1 MADAALRR
9 RASFA
14 SSDEALA
21 NFAGKA
27 PLNELHPDALAAY
40 VRGGFAPQADGSVT
54 LRCSPAT
61 EAEVFRGAGNNE
73 AFAALSKVDVPVAL
87 VAGRSEEFGPV
98 TFVPANLAQLRQG
111 TLVERRHLGH
121 FGPLEDPAGMA
132 RDIAA
137 WVEANR

>member
-21 NFAGKA
+21 NFARKA

-40 VRGGFAPQADGSVT
+40 VEGGFAPQADGSVI
-54 LRCSPAT
+54 LRCSPTT

-73 AFAALSKVDVPVAL
+73 AFEALSQVDVPVAL
-87 VAGRSEEFGPV
+87 VAGRPDGFGPV
-98 TFVPANLAQLRQG
+98 TFVPANLAQLRRG
-111 TLVERRHLGH
+111 TLVERPHLGH

-132 RDIAA
+132 RDIAG